1 MQTKVKNPR
10 KQRKRLYNAPAHIR
24 HKIMAAPLIK
34 DLAKKHG
41 VKTLPVRKG
50 DTVRIQR
57 GDNKGFEG
65 KISRIDLK
73 NYRIYIEGLTREK
86 VDGTNIFLPVHP
98 SKVAIK
104 SFSLNDKRRK
114 AVVERKKPIEKDTT
128 PKPTQKPIL
137 TVKPKPKPKIFV
149 IEEIEKPAKPVAA
162 KPVAAK
168 PVAAK
173 PVAAKPVAAKPVI
186 VKKAPTAKKTAVS
199 KAAAASKPSAKP
211 KTPKKT
217 EGGQ

>member
-24 HKIMAAPLIK
+24 HKLMAAPLTK
-34 DLAKKHG
+34 ELAKKHG
-41 VKTLPVRKG
+41 VKTIPVRKG

-73 NYRIYIEGLTREK
+73 NYHIYLEGLTREK

-98 SKVAIK
+98 SKVMIK
-104 SFSLNDKRRK
+104 TFSLSDKRRK
-114 AVVERKKPIEKDTT
+114 AVVERKKPLERDST
-128 PKPTQKPIL
+128 PKPTQKPVL
-137 TVKPKPKPKIFV
+137 NVKPKQKPKISV
-149 IEEIEKPAKPVAA
+149 IEEIEETAKSAVAKPAVA
-162 KPVAAK
+162 
-168 PVAAK
+168 
-173 PVAAKPVAAKPVI
+173 
-186 VKKAPTAKKTAVS
+186 KKAPIAKKTAVP
-199 KAAAASKPSAKP
+199 KAAAPSKPSAKP
-211 KTPKKT
+211 KTSKKT

>member
-1 MQTKVKNPR
+1 MQTKVKNPG

-24 HKIMAAPLIK
+24 HKIMAAPLAK

-41 VKTLPVRKG
+41 IKTIPVRKG

-65 KISRIDLK
+65 KISRVDLK
-73 NYRIYIEGLTREK
+73 NYHIYLEGLTREK

-98 SKVAIK
+98 SKVIIK
-104 SFSLNDKRRK
+104 NFSLNDKKRK
-114 AVVERKKPIEKDTT
+114 AIVERKKPIEKETT

-137 TVKPKPKPKIFV
+137 TVKAKPKPKIFV
-149 IEEIEKPAKPVAA
+149 IEEIEEPTKPVVTKPAA
-162 KPVAAK
+162 
-168 PVAAK
+168 
-173 PVAAKPVAAKPVI
+173 
-186 VKKAPTAKKTAVS
+186 VKKAPAARKTVASKTAAV
-199 KAAAASKPSAKP
+199 SKPSAKP

>member
-1 MQTKVKNPR
+1 MQIKVKDPC

-24 HKIMAAPLIK
+24 HKIMAAPLTK

-65 KISRIDLK
+65 KISRVDLK
-73 NYRIYIEGLTREK
+73 NYHIYLEGLTREK
-86 VDGTNIFLPVHP
+86 VDGTNIFLSVHP
-98 SKVAIK
+98 SKVVIK
-104 SFSLNDKRRK
+104 NFSLNDKKRK
-114 AVVERKKPIEKDTT
+114 AVVERKKPLEKETA
-128 PKPTQKPIL
+128 PKPTQKPVL
-137 TVKPKPKPKIFV
+137 TVKQKPKPIISI
-149 IEEIEKPAKPVAA
+149 IEEIEDKTKPEVVKPAV
-162 KPVAAK
+162 
-168 PVAAK
+168 
-173 PVAAKPVAAKPVI
+173 
-186 VKKAPTAKKTAVS
+186 VKKAPIAKKTAAP

-217 EGGQ
+217 KGGQ

>member
-1 MQTKVKNPR
+1 MQTKVKNPG

-24 HKIMAAPLIK
+24 HKIMAAPLAK

-41 VKTLPVRKG
+41 IKTIPVRKG

-65 KISRIDLK
+65 KISRVDLK
-73 NYRIYIEGLTREK
+73 NYHIYLEGLTREK

-98 SKVAIK
+98 SKVIIK
-104 SFSLNDKRRK
+104 NFSLNDKRRK
-114 AVVERKKPIEKDTT
+114 AIVERKKPIEKETT

-137 TVKPKPKPKIFV
+137 TVKAKPKIFV
-149 IEEIEKPAKPVAA
+149 IEEIEEPTKPVVTKPAA
-162 KPVAAK
+162 
-168 PVAAK
+168 
-173 PVAAKPVAAKPVI
+173 
-186 VKKAPTAKKTAVS
+186 VKKAPAARKTVASKTAAV
-199 KAAAASKPSAKP
+199 SKPSAKP